1 MAKLVTATAVQIL
14 RFAGPGTGGSNPPPL
29 THSNSPMKLTDK
41 KVVEY
46 LETRD
51 LVLEKYEIARKRFI
65 AAKEDLNTYNLFISE
80 ILGVKNMTDFGSE
93 KFILNYTATDLCV

>member
-1 MAKLVTATAVQIL
+1 
-14 RFAGPGTGGSNPPPL
+14 
-29 THSNSPMKLTDK
+29 MKLTDK